1 MLQLLNAFL
10 MVQTLHV
17 AAALG
22 IPDVLADAP
31 ATVDSLAVKTGAH
44 RPSLYRLLRMLAGVG
59 ALREEADGRFFLTA
73 LGATLRSDGPD
84 SVRDWA
90 LYVGAP
96 ETWEAWGRL
105 RDTVMTGESGFV
117 LAHGMPTYD
126 YLAQHPALGATF
138 DRWMT
143 RQSDQ
148 HNAAVVAGYDFS
160 SFRAVADIGGGEG
173 STLAAILRA
182 NMSLRGIL
190 LDVPKVVTNPTPLQ
204 AAGVY
209 DRCTVIGGDMLAA
222 VPSGADAY
230 ILKRVLMIWGDQ
242 EATQVLRN
250 CAAVLTRNGK
260 VLGIEMVMPPRN
272 EPSPAM
278 AFDVLMLLA
287 HKGGR
292 IRTEAEFRDLFTAAG
307 LRLIRVLPTASPNSI
322 LEGALA

>member
-1 MLQLLNAFL
+1 MLQLLNGFL
-10 MVQTLHV
+10 TAQTLHV

-22 IPDVLADAP
+22 IPDLFADGP
-31 ATVDSLAVKTGAH
+31 VTVDSLAVKAAAH
-44 RPSLYRLLRMLAGVG
+44 RPSLYRVLRMLAGTG
-59 ALREEADGRFFLTA
+59 AVREEADGRFSLTP

-117 LAHGMPTYD
+117 LAHGIPTYD
-126 YLAQHPALGATF
+126 YLARHPALGATF

-143 RQSDQ
+143 RQSEQ

-160 SFRAVADIGGGEG
+160 SFRTVADVGGGEG

-182 NMSLRGIL
+182 NPSLRGIL
-190 LDVPKVVTNPTPLQ
+190 LDVPKVVANSTPLEG
-204 AAGVY
+204 AGVD
-209 DRCTVIGGDMLAA
+209 DRCTVIGGDMLAGG
-222 VPSGADAY
+222 PSGADAY
-230 ILKRVLMIWGDQ
+230 ILKRVLMIWGDD
-242 EATQVLRN
+242 EAIQVLRN
-250 CAAVLTRNGK
+250 CAAVLPRNGK
-260 VLGIEMVMPPRN
+260 VLGIEMVMPPCN
-272 EPSPAM
+272 EPSPAV
-278 AFDVLMLLA
+278 ALDVLMLLA

-307 LRLIRVLPTASPNSI
+307 LRVTRILPTASPNSI
-322 LEGALA
+322 LEGGLA